1 MRGDVLTFKFSF
13 SIGLLCKADSFVLRN
28 PARTQSVGTLPA
40 KLKKTT
46 VQTKERIDKLKIK
59 NQIQDIRVIRF
70 YSSDLTNQQTRTC
83 NHLNLYIMDTS

>member
-1 MRGDVLTFKFSF
+1 MPATVHTYTVT
-13 SIGLLCKADSFVLRN
+13 CK
-28 PARTQSVGTLPA
+28 T
-40 KLKKTT
+40 KKTT

-83 NHLNLYIMDTS
+83 NLLNLNIMDTS

>member
-1 MRGDVLTFKFSF
+1 MVYTR
-13 SIGLLCKADSFVLRN
+13 
-28 PARTQSVGTLPA
+28 TLPA

-46 VQTKERIDKLKIK
+46 VPTKTRIDKLKIK

-83 NHLNLYIMDTS
+83 NHLNLNIMDTS

>member
-1 MRGDVLTFKFSF
+1 MPPSPIFK
-13 SIGLLCKADSFVLRN
+13 
-28 PARTQSVGTLPA
+28 PLPA

-59 NQIQDIRVIRF
+59 NQIQDIRVIGF

-83 NHLNLYIMDTS
+83 NHLNLNIMDTS